1 MATTTATMTLNSS
14 DILSNAISLTKT
26 SALNFHGTTATGL
39 TQYKS
44 GRVNVY
50 VTGGSFDLIPA
61 LASEEASA
69 LNSYVY
75 ICNKNTDSA
84 NYVTISIYNEVI
96 GKLYAGDFMFIP
108 WEQNDP
114 VGDNGSDNDIEI
126 EAFVGG
132 PQAIEW
138 IMFTESTATILDASG
153 D

>member
-1 MATTTATMTLNSS
+1 MATTTASITLSSS
-14 DILSNAISLTKT
+14 DILSNTISLSKT
-26 SALNFHGTTATGL
+26 SNLNYHGTTSTGL

-75 ICNKNTDSA
+75 ICNKNTDSN
-84 NYVTISIYNEVI
+84 NYVTISIFNEVI

-108 WEQNDP
+108 YEENDP
-114 VGDNGSDNDIEI
+114 VGDNGHDNDIEV

-138 IMFTESTATILDASG
+138 MMFTESTATILDASG